1 MTYLCMIQ
9 EDRCKKCACE
19 NFKGTGYLKEL
30 LVKMCFHP
38 TNYSNFYFMFLLGL

>member
-9 EDRCKKCACE
+9 EDRCKRICACK
-19 NFKGTGYLKEL
+19 NLKGNGYLKEL

-38 TNYSNFYFMFLLGL
+38 TKYSNFYSSWIA